1 MSIEKIIT
9 FGVSVLIVLVKG
21 IWDIIRKNVN
31 ESTRV
36 KVEEIA
42 VVVEA
47 LYDGATSAEKL
58 TAFKA
63 LAKQKGLNVK
73 RAVEYLE
80 TKIIPIT
87 KSINSYIK
95 KDNTKKDDKERTN

>member
-9 FGVSVLIVLVKG
+9 LGASVLIVIIKG
-21 IWDIIRKNVN
+21 IWDIVKKNVN
-31 ESTRV
+31 ENTRV

-63 LAKQKGLNVK
+63 LAKQKGLNIK
-73 RAVEYLE
+73 KAVEYLE